1 MDAQVTR
8 RRFLRAA
15 GASAAYIALANT
27 LGCQSPDHT
36 NKKKVSPLMS
46 GVSSYAPPPEG
57 VWAFRSRPELSPPTI
72 EVIKKAHH
80 TASGYVFVAPEEGE
94 VGQGGSLIIDDRG
107 QVVWFR
113 PLKDAYGRAM
123 NFEVQTYR
131 GKPPGQARTHLDGNT
146 RQVRERVRD
155 PR

>member
-1 MDAQVTR
+1 MGSRFTR

-36 NKKKVSPLMS
+36 NKKKVSPLS

-72 EVIKKAHH
+72 EVVTKAHH

-113 PLKDAYGRAM
+113 PLLNTSGRAM
-123 NFEVQTYR
+123 NFQVQTYR
-131 GKPPGQARTHLDGNT
+131 GKPVLTWGETPGKYVIFD
-146 RQVRERVRD
+146 D
-155 PR
+155 S